1 MNSARLVPLALA
13 GCLAAC
19 TPTLDWREVRPI
31 GSAVVAMFPCKPA
44 SHARQVSLAGRV
56 VELTLYACTAG
67 EVTYALAYA
76 DMRDPG
82 DVGKALSALKTS
94 AWSNVRATPPSTTPP
109 MQQPGMTP
117 NAESVRWQ
125 VVGALPNGQ
134 SVQEAGAVFAHGT
147 WVYQATAIGA
157 RLDASAMQTFLDA
170 LRVAS

>member
-1 MNSARLVPLALA
+1 MNPARLVPLVLA
-13 GCLAAC
+13 GGLAAC
-19 TPTLDWREVRPI
+19 APTLDWREVRPI

-67 EVTYALAYA
+67 DVTYALAYA
-76 DMRDPG
+76 DMREPG
-82 DVGKALSALKTS
+82 DVGKALAALKTS
-94 AWSNVRATPPSTTPP
+94 AWANVRATPPPATPP

-134 SVQEAGAVFAHGT
+134 AVQEAGAVFAHGT
-147 WVYQATAIGA
+147 WVHQATAIGA
-157 RLDASAMQTFLDA
+157 RLDASAMQTFMDA
-170 LRVAS
+170 LRVAL